1 VHGDVLV
8 ESGSGWTR
16 PLLGFVL
23 GLGGRFVAHRKETS
37 PQMESR
43 NVVRLAEL
51 CACYTA
57 WNARQSPRER
67 RPRCVIDKVELT
79 PRDARDDRVGA
90 RAWYES
96 TTLHAGLYNG
106 TFDHLRLEDD
116 QHWTWRTLRL
126 VLLAPM
132 FVSRTL
138 YCCLTS
144 KVLFMSTTAS
154 VDPIGP
160 RLMTRYPTTRST
172 KYCSFE
178 HREH

>member
-1 VHGDVLV
+1 MATYLSNLVAAGPDHSSALSSDLGEGLLLIVKRQVHK
-8 ESGSGWTR
+8 W
-16 PLLGFVL
+16 
-23 GLGGRFVAHRKETS
+23 K
-37 PQMESR
+37 
-43 NVVRLAEL
+43 VRLAEL